1 MNQKRF
7 FIALFHFSRT
17 HPLSNKC
24 SLARAHW
31 TSFGGL
37 GGYRGF
43 MGLQGVTRDFGF
55 TGAHVNPIPPI
66 PPPTLLPEVWSLYRR
81 NDLPGERNVF

>member
-17 HPLSNKC
+17 LPLSNKC
-24 SLARAHW
+24 SLARAQW

-66 PPPTLLPEVWSLYRR
+66 PPPHPAT
-81 NDLPGERNVF
+81 